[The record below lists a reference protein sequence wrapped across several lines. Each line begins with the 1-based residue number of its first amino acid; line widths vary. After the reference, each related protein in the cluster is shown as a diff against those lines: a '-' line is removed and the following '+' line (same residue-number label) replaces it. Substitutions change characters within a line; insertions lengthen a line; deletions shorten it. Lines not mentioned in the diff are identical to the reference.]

1 MQAMRFAPVLVVCI
15 IFTGLPLA
23 CLGEPGTQAAAGA
36 QLFQSTGCTHCHG
49 ETLGGTE
56 TAPTLRDV
64 GRRLKPEAI
73 ADQIRHGGQ
82 AMPAFGD
89 VLTEDQVTQLV
100 AYLRKQKAK
109 TPKINTA
116 RASGAPG
123 GP

>member
-1 MQAMRFAPVLVVCI
+1 MKSAYALTLCVAAL
-15 IFTGLPLA
+15 GLPLA
-23 CLGEPGTQAAAGA
+23 CLSESGTQVAAGA

-56 TAPTLRDV
+56 TAPALRDV

-89 VLTEDQVTQLV
+89 VLTEDQVAQLV
-100 AYLRKQKAK
+100 TYLKKQKSKVPK
-109 TPKINTA
+109 TKAA
-116 RASGAPG
+116 RAGGASGMP
-123 GP
+123 